1 MSDSG
6 LPPKGVRLSVAGV
19 RLSAASVRAEMLRR
33 GIGIEELKRAAH
45 IKQGTWDNIKRE
57 RSIWMSSAKRI
68 ANVLTEGNLLKLYHP
83 SILATLVADY
93 GAAAVAPGLP
103 DWEPTK
109 PLSGCE
115 SASNGLQ
122 YYLWKLKHRFE
133 DERFAR
139 GKYYD
144 LSLLPTPE
152 QDCLQN
158 YLMRHG
164 NVCNSITKHPLTKNH
179 PRFLRHFTT
188 TPDPQRRGWWV
199 VDDWIEGRTLEETL
213 RPGHREKLRLPQIL
227 GEIADGIQVLHDVK
241 IIRRELSPRFIL
253 LERETNS
260 VFLTDF
266 ELGKLFNGSPTTRG
280 QNSYSPYRAP
290 EAGGE
295 ITFDDRHVDLYSWGR
310 IAIHAITG
318 REPPKAGEE
327 EREFRQVKLPTKVM
341 EVVLRCVSL
350 NPDERPKSVEEVQK
364 AIRTWK

>member
-1 MSDSG
+1 M
-6 LPPKGVRLSVAGV
+6 SVAGV
-19 RLSAASVRAEMLRR
+19 RLSFARVTEAMLRR
-33 GIGIEELKRAAH
+33 GIGIEEFKRAAH
-45 IKQGTWDNIKRE
+45 IKQSSWDNIKRE
-57 RSIWMSSAKRI
+57 RNIWMSTAKRV
-68 ANVLTEGNLLKLYHP
+68 ANVLTGGDLLKLYHP
-83 SILATLVADY
+83 SVLATLVAGH

-103 DWEPTK
+103 DWEPIK

-122 YYLWKLKHRFE
+122 YYLWKLKHRYE

-164 NVCNSITKHPLTKNH
+164 NVCNCIAQHPLTKNH

-188 TPDPQRRGWWV
+188 TPDSPGNGWWV
-199 VDDWIEGRTLEETL
+199 VDDWIEGRTLEEAL
-213 RPGHREKLRLPQIL
+213 RPGHRERLSLPRILR
-227 GEIADGIQVLHDVK
+227 EIADGIQVLHSVK

-253 LERETNS
+253 LERETSS
-260 VFLTDF
+260 VFMTDF

-280 QNSYSPYRAP
+280 QNAYNPYRAP

-295 ITFDDRHVDLYSWGR
+295 LTFDDRHVDLYSWGR
-310 IAIHAITG
+310 IAVHAITG
-318 REPPKAGEE
+318 REPPRAGDE
-327 EREFRQVKLPTKVM
+327 EREFRQVKLPAKVR
-341 EVVLRCVSL
+341 EIVLRCVSL
-350 NPDERPKSVEEVQK
+350 NPDERPQSVETVQK